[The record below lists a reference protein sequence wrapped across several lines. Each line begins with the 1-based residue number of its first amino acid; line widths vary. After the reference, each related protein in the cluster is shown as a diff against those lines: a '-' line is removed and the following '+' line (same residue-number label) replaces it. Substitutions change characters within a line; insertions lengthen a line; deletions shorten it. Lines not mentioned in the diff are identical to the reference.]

1 MTICQFCKEKL
12 VFDVAIKSQDG
23 RLVALVPGTKTAH
36 DCQGK
41 YKNGNGNAK
50 PKQEESRITNFTLY
64 PQLMEI
70 HSQALEICKAAYG
83 GIYDNNTEDK
93 KLMMVLH
100 WENLITE
107 LRCKKEV
114 IPT

>member
-1 MTICQFCKEKL
+1 MTVCQFCKEK
-12 VFDVAIKSQDG
+12 VTFDVALKSQAG
-23 RLVALVPGTKTAH
+23 RLIALNPGSKTAH
-36 DCQGK
+36 DCQGEN
-41 YKNGNGNAK
+41 KNGNGST
-50 PKQEESRITNFTLY
+50 KQQATKISNFTLF
-64 PQLMEI
+64 PQLLEI
-70 HSQALEICKAAYG
+70 HSQAVEMCKAAYG

>member
-1 MTICQFCKEKL
+1 MTVCQHCKEKL
-12 VFDVAIKSQDG
+12 VFDLALKSQDG
-23 RLVALVPGTKTAH
+23 RLTPLVPGTKTAH
-36 DCQGK
+36 DC
-41 YKNGNGNAK
+41 KNGNEPKEK
-50 PKQEESRITNFTLY
+50 PKEESKVTNFTLY
-64 PQLMEI
+64 PQLLEI
-70 HSQALEICKAAYG
+70 HQQALAMAKEVYG